1 MSYWSKG
8 NRHLSGLQNITNISL
23 VFTIFII
30 HDFFWKVTNQQTLLE
45 RVELKKYAGIIL
57 NSMKMSFAN
66 GKVMQIL
73 YSINNTIIK
82 FDNWQCIISNIWKTE
97 IVSDKSISINQI
109 RFNKYLL
116 ILLIPLVLDMPHT
129 KIDQFLKIFYSIIFA
144 KTDWW

>member
-1 MSYWSKG
+1 
-8 NRHLSGLQNITNISL
+8 
-23 VFTIFII
+23 
-30 HDFFWKVTNQQTLLE
+30 
-45 RVELKKYAGIIL
+45 
-57 NSMKMSFAN
+57 MKMSFAN

-82 FDNWQCIISNIWKTE
+82 FDNWQCIISNISKTE